1 MFGPTL
7 WSERRTVGDI
17 SDKAS
22 DHEPVI
28 SAESLAKLSPH
39 RTHESNW
46 LKELLCK
53 VGLHRWYYVSMES
66 SIPGKELVLCRS
78 CPKAKL
84 RTLGVLSDWP
94 APSAKLG

>member
-1 MFGPTL
+1 M
-7 WSERRTVGDI
+7 GDI

-22 DHEPVI
+22 NQEPVI
-28 SAESLAKLSPH
+28 SAELLATLSPH

-53 VGLHRWYYVSMES
+53 VGLHRWYYVNLDS
-66 SIPGKELVLCRS
+66 SIPGGKELVLCRW

-84 RTLGVLSDWP
+84 RTIGG
-94 APSAKLG
+94 AE